1 MKVYK
6 KGNYIY
12 LVNESNS
19 LLKSD
24 HSSQVKVTKSTT
36 SDSDYT
42 FQSDDIGI
50 VDLNFSEIKD
60 EAGNYYSSQE
70 YFDEWY
76 VNNTG
81 FNTAMGG
88 SIANTIK
95 FVSEKSQFPIPI
107 NGVITLED
115 SVTYFITAIV
125 DLEGD
130 RIVAGQ
136 NTVILGASSE
146 NCYLK
151 STGLNP
157 STALITGNYS
167 LPIRNISFT
176 HSKVFDL
183 DGDGVTTALD
193 WLGVNFVDCQT
204 VGTIKDYSNFVMT
217 DSAFLNASG
226 LVFDGSIET
235 VAFGNCLFDNYTGG
249 TAITIPST
257 ATISRRFRIIY
268 SSFITS
274 PGETSIN
281 VSDLAVIGNERY
293 ILDTVNFAGGGTY
306 IAGVDNTS
314 NKSLFINCVGITNTA
329 VNGQLYMQGNAT
341 ATVIAN
347 TTNFVKVSGTTTA
360 SSDNSKYT
368 HANNRLTNDAS
379 ISRKYLIQCIL
390 SFTSSANDVCEFGF
404 YDSKLS
410 AVRTPSRTKATA
422 NASGR
427 AENVSFTCVVSH
439 IKNDY
444 LEIHCRNTSGSRNI
458 TVDQLNFIITEIK

>member
-36 SDSDYT
+36 NDSDYT
-42 FQSDDIGI
+42 FQSDDLGI

-60 EAGNYYSSQE
+60 EAGNSYSSQD

-76 VNNTG
+76 ANNTG

-136 NTVILGASSE
+136 NSVILGASSE

-167 LPIRNISFT
+167 LPIRNVSFT
-176 HSKVFDL
+176 HSKVFNL

-193 WLGVNFVDCQT
+193 WFGVNLVDCQT

-217 DSAFLNASG
+217 DSAFLNSSG
-226 LVFDGSIET
+226 LVFDGSIGT
-235 VAFGNCLFDNYTGG
+235 VAFGNCLFDNYAGG

-314 NKSLFINCVGITNTA
+314 NKSLFINCVGVTNTA

-341 ATVIAN
+341 ATIIGN
-347 TTNFVKVSGTTTA
+347 TTDFVKVSGTTTA

-368 HANNRLTNDAS
+368 HTNNRLTNDAS

-444 LEIHCRNTSGSRNI
+444 LEIHCRNVSGVRNI

>member
-42 FQSDDIGI
+42 FQSDDLGT

-60 EAGNYYSSQE
+60 EAGNSYSSQD

-76 VNNTG
+76 TNNTG

-125 DLEGD
+125 DLEGY

-136 NTVILGASSE
+136 NSVILGASSE

-167 LPIRNISFT
+167 LPIRNVSFT

-193 WLGVNFVDCQT
+193 WFGVNFVDCQT

-217 DSAFLNASG
+217 DSAFLNSSG
-226 LVFDGSIET
+226 LVFDGSIGT
-235 VAFGNCLFDNYTGG
+235 VAFGNCLFDNYAGG

-281 VSDLAVIGNERY
+281 VSDLATIGNERY

-341 ATVIAN
+341 ATIIGN

-368 HANNRLTNDAS
+368 HTNNRLTNDAS

-444 LEIHCRNTSGSRNI
+444 LEIHCRNVSGVRNI

>member
-42 FQSDDIGI
+42 FQSDDLGT

-60 EAGNYYSSQE
+60 EAGNSYSSQD

-76 VNNTG
+76 TNNTG

-125 DLEGD
+125 DLEGY

-136 NTVILGASSE
+136 NSVILGASSE

-157 STALITGNYS
+157 STALITVNYS
-167 LPIRNISFT
+167 LPIRNVSFT

-193 WLGVNFVDCQT
+193 WFGVNFVDCQT

-217 DSAFLNASG
+217 DSAFLNSSG
-226 LVFDGSIET
+226 LVFDGSIGT
-235 VAFGNCLFDNYTGG
+235 VAFGNCLFDNYAGG

-281 VSDLAVIGNERY
+281 VSDLATIGNERY

-341 ATVIAN
+341 ATIIGN

-368 HANNRLTNDAS
+368 HTNNRLTNDAS

-444 LEIHCRNTSGSRNI
+444 LEIHCRNVSGVRNI

>member
-42 FQSDDIGI
+42 FQSDDLGI

-60 EAGNYYSSQE
+60 EAGDAYPSQQ
-70 YFDEWY
+70 YFDDWY
-76 VNNTG
+76 ANNTG

-136 NTVILGASSE
+136 NSVILGASSE

-167 LPIRNISFT
+167 LPIRNVSFT
-176 HSKVFDL
+176 HSKVFNL

-193 WLGVNFVDCQT
+193 WFGVNLVDCQT

-217 DSAFLNASG
+217 DSAFLNSSG
-226 LVFDGSIET
+226 LVFDGSIGT
-235 VAFGNCLFDNYTGG
+235 VAFGNCLFDNYAGG

-257 ATISRRFRIIY
+257 ATI
-268 SSFITS
+268 
-274 PGETSIN
+274 
-281 VSDLAVIGNERY
+281 
-293 ILDTVNFAGGGTY
+293 
-306 IAGVDNTS
+306 
-314 NKSLFINCVGITNTA
+314 
-329 VNGQLYMQGNAT
+329 
-341 ATVIAN
+341 
-347 TTNFVKVSGTTTA
+347 
-360 SSDNSKYT
+360 
-368 HANNRLTNDAS
+368 
-379 ISRKYLIQCIL
+379 
-390 SFTSSANDVCEFGF
+390 
-404 YDSKLS
+404 
-410 AVRTPSRTKATA
+410 
-422 NASGR
+422 
-427 AENVSFTCVVSH
+427 
-439 IKNDY
+439 
-444 LEIHCRNTSGSRNI
+444 
-458 TVDQLNFIITEIK
+458 

>member
-12 LVNESNS
+12 IVNESNS

-24 HSSQVKVTKSTT
+24 HSSQVKVTKSTA

-42 FQSDDIGI
+42 FQSDDLGI

-60 EAGNYYSSQE
+60 ETGNSYSSQE

-76 VNNTG
+76 ANNTG

-95 FVSEKSQFPIPI
+95 FVSDKRHFPIPI
-107 NGVITLED
+107 NGVIALED
-115 SVTYFITAIV
+115 NVSYFITTTV

-130 RIVAGQ
+130 RLVAGQ

-151 STGLNP
+151 STGLNL

-176 HSKVFDL
+176 HGKVFDL

-193 WLGVNFVDCQT
+193 WFGVNFVDCQT
-204 VGTIKDYSNFVMT
+204 IGTIKDYSNFVMT
-217 DSAFLNASG
+217 DSAFLNSSG
-226 LVFDGSIET
+226 LTFDGSIGT
-235 VAFGNCLFDNYTGG
+235 VAFGNCLFDNYVGG

-274 PGETSIN
+274 SGETSIN
-281 VSDLAVIGNERY
+281 VSSSASIGNERY

-306 IAGVDNTS
+306 ISGVDQTS
-314 NKSLFINCVGITNTA
+314 NKSLFVNCVGITNTA
-329 VNGQLYMQGNAT
+329 VNGQLYMQGNIT
-341 ATVIAN
+341 ATVVSVQD
-347 TTNFVKVSGTTTA
+347 TFYKVLGTTTA
-360 SSDNSKYT
+360 SLDNSKYT
-368 HANNRLTNDAS
+368 HTNNRLTNDAS
-379 ISRKYLIQCIL
+379 VSRKYLIHCVL

-427 AENVSFTCVVSH
+427 AENVSFSCVVSH
-439 IKNDY
+439 IQGDY
-444 LEIHCRNTSGSRNI
+444 LEIHCTNSSGARNI